1 MLKLNFFYKQLLS
14 FILIGVIPL
23 IIIGSISYLFLTKVL
38 QDSLSKQTLNN
49 VLKIGEGVDLL
60 ISELGEIVVYLL
72 CEDVQVRKALLSDP
86 EANIDYINQRVKAL
100 AGKRDV
106 RIFISDTTGMVTF
119 STCEVPEIYDISVN
133 QGQGIFNATDAVKN
147 GFIIYPNNH
156 RHDLGETV
164 IFSLARAI
172 RDLKDRPIG
181 YVIVELEKEH
191 LFNINYRLNTLY
203 NMNFLVLDPEYCILS
218 NLYNPQAEKTI
229 LETALLE
236 KFKNQKSG
244 VFLTRINNRQFFI
257 AHKLSQYSGLTTV
270 GIVPI
275 DYVVENTNFIKDVT
289 ILSCLLCLA
298 ICLVLAFFM
307 ARSVSQPINELVYC
321 MRQVEGGDLKTRV
334 EFSST
339 DEIGLLGRN
348 FNKMVARLNFL
359 VNSITEKQERLKHAE
374 IKALQAQ
381 INPHFLYNTLDTI
394 KWLAKL
400 NMVDELQTIVTE
412 LGKLLRS
419 TISSNKEIITV
430 EESIKTIESYINIQK
445 IRYRNRLQVSINIS
459 PDIYDYHVP
468 KLLLQP
474 IVENAIIHGLENK
487 VGKGNLV
494 INGYQEADELIFEII
509 DDGIGI
515 EANKLAL
522 INAKKDLASTT
533 DSIGLQNVNRRIQL
547 YYGASYGLHI
557 KSQAQSGTIVTLR
570 LPLLKRE
577 VDNAHA

>member
-1 MLKLNFFYKQLLS
+1 
-14 FILIGVIPL
+14 
-23 IIIGSISYLFLTKVL
+23 
-38 QDSLSKQTLNN
+38 
-49 VLKIGEGVDLL
+49 
-60 ISELGEIVVYLL
+60 
-72 CEDVQVRKALLSDP
+72 
-86 EANIDYINQRVKAL
+86 
-100 AGKRDV
+100 
-106 RIFISDTTGMVTF
+106 
-119 STCEVPEIYDISVN
+119 
-133 QGQGIFNATDAVKN
+133 
-147 GFIIYPNNH
+147 
-156 RHDLGETV
+156 
-164 IFSLARAI
+164 
-172 RDLKDRPIG
+172 
-181 YVIVELEKEH
+181 
-191 LFNINYRLNTLY
+191 
-203 NMNFLVLDPEYCILS
+203 
-218 NLYNPQAEKTI
+218 
-229 LETALLE
+229 
-236 KFKNQKSG
+236 
-244 VFLTRINNRQFFI
+244 
-257 AHKLSQYSGLTTV
+257 
-270 GIVPI
+270 
-275 DYVVENTNFIKDVT
+275 
-289 ILSCLLCLA
+289 
-298 ICLVLAFFM
+298 M

-321 MRQVEGGDLKTRV
+321 MQQVEAGDLKTRV

-400 NMVDELQTIVTE
+400 NMVDELQVIVTE